1 MLIDMKQKS
10 AHLKTTTQGIRNIE
24 MKVVLRNFDEF
35 SEYENVFNG
44 TRKYML
50 NTADSNNRIC
60 ELIGNLF
67 KNVIFDK
74 KED

>member
-1 MLIDMKQKS
+1 
-10 AHLKTTTQGIRNIE
+10 
-24 MKVVLRNFDEF
+24 MKVILRNFDEF

-44 TRKYML
+44 TKKYML

-67 KNVIFDK
+67 KNVIFEK
-74 KED
+74 TED